1 MNASLGKAITCTFVI
16 DGFDEC
22 STINKSPHRHT
33 TDGRSE
39 FLESLIKNIKDT
51 PARVLIVSRD
61 TEDIRAQLGKLTQST
76 IPLIFEYG
84 ISVNDTKDDID
95 HCSSDMVNTRLAN
108 KPEQLRLDLASEAAR
123 KSDGMFLW
131 LHLLSGELDP
141 GENSKRLRNIVS
153 EMPVEINETYER
165 DLEKVKNLRPAQKAR
180 ALAILRWIVF
190 ALRPLTVR
198 ELAEAVAMTTD
209 DTPDTY
215 PHDDLPD
222 MWEHGYVDEQYVN
235 SYIRRSCGS
244 LVELRGHGDN
254 KSLALHTVH
263 FVHFSVKEYLLRSDD
278 LNDDQC
284 RLEKICF
291 PNGGKE
297 HNRLAQLC
305 LQYLCYDVFGE
316 KERFRDGQR
325 IQIYPF
331 LAYAARSWWVH
342 AQHDHPVSEDIM
354 PWAQKLFN
362 PSTSNWILWSKVFEG
377 ELEIEDEKLDVATE
391 GVGVDEAD
399 IEAESES
406 GSLAPSDEDSAVT
419 SGDQMDEPGPS
430 DNEPSPIYYAAL
442 LGFTDLV
449 KALQSQG
456 FSCNRPGG
464 TYGFPLQA
472 AVRNAHQETV
482 EYLVTQD
489 IDVNQRGGRYSL
501 AICAAAALGLN
512 KIMDVLIRTGA
523 DRSGEDSLGR
533 NCLHLA
539 CKQGARATVKP
550 LLEAGLDPMKKANTG
565 KTPFYEAVESGDHVI
580 VSWLLDSGADVDDVN
595 QKGIPAVVR
604 AVSLGH
610 EEVVN
615 ELIKRHADVNKA
627 GPGGFT
633 CLHEAVFQE
642 HLAIVHIL
650 LANSADINV
659 QDNYGW
665 TPLGLAIAD
674 STFEIG
680 QLLIDRGA
688 HIRTSNDDGWT
699 PLHIAAEKSRDNLM
713 ALLLENGAEV
723 DAETSSS
730 FTSLFVAV
738 WAHSLPCVTMLL
750 AHGANITHTNNMG
763 NTVLDE
769 AVGAGDKEIIQC
781 LLDHGALD
789 HATGDVPE
797 TDVSLLQT
805 RGPTLAAHLAEVLLG
820 KDEESASL
828 FISSHG
834 PAWSRSD
841 LDVALQVCCLFNA
854 SSLIEVLQERGANI
868 ATHTYNKRN
877 LLHFAASN
885 GCLETTRKLTEHG
898 ANVLTIDSS
907 GYTPLDLCVARGL
920 PNFGAISYLIESGAL
935 VNVDKGQNSPAV
947 MSDEPTP
954 EGCWQG
960 TYTYHSW
967 NKGTVEPTTLNISF
981 GTSPPTSGFSSWKYN
996 DKDEAGDFAVLGHLL
1011 TDNNIRF
1018 VKLYE
1023 SCGWLY
1029 LGRFDPV
1036 GLTIHGTWG
1045 SSMTVRHGSFEMRKS
1060 DSPGVKEIALPQ

>member
-1 MNASLGKAITCTFVI
+1 MI

-22 STINKSPHRHT
+22 STINKNLHRHT

-39 FLESLIKNIKDT
+39 FLESLIKNLKDT

-61 TEDIRAQLGKLTQST
+61 TEDIRAHLGNLTQST
-76 IPLIFEYG
+76 VPLLLEYG
-84 ISVNDTKDDID
+84 ISGNDTKDDID

-108 KPEQLRLDLASEAAR
+108 KSEQLRLDLASEAAR

-153 EMPVEINETYER
+153 EMPLEINETYER
-165 DLEKVKNLRPAQKAR
+165 DLEKVKHLKPAQKAR

-198 ELAEAVAMTTD
+198 ELAEAIAMTAD

-215 PHDDLPD
+215 PYDDLPD

-278 LNDDQC
+278 INNDQC

-291 PNGGKE
+291 PDGGKE

-325 IQIYPF
+325 ILVYPF
-331 LAYAARSWWVH
+331 LAYAARSWWIH

-354 PWAQKLFN
+354 PWAQKLFD

-377 ELEIEDEKLDVATE
+377 ELEIEDEKVDVAAE
-391 GVGVDEAD
+391 GMGVDGED
-399 IEAESES
+399 HEAEGES
-406 GSLAPSDEDSAVT
+406 GLLKPSDEDSAVT
-419 SGDQMDEPGPS
+419 SEDQIDRSGRS
-430 DNEPSPIYYAAL
+430 DNEASPIYYAAL

-456 FSCNRPGG
+456 FSCNRAGG
-464 TYGFPLQA
+464 IYGFPLQA

-482 EYLVTQD
+482 EYLVTQN

-512 KIMDVLIRTGA
+512 RIMDILIGAGA
-523 DRSGEDSLGR
+523 DRSGEDSMGR

-550 LLEAGLDPMKKANTG
+550 LLEAGLDPMKHARTG

-580 VSWLLDSGADVDDVN
+580 VSWLLEAGADVDDLN
-595 QKGIPAVVR
+595 QRGIPALRR

-610 EEVVN
+610 EEVVR
-615 ELIKRHADVNKA
+615 ELIGRHADVNKA
-627 GPGGFT
+627 GLGGFT

-650 LANSADINV
+650 LANSADINA
-659 QDNYGW
+659 QDSYGW
-665 TPLGLAIAD
+665 TPLGLSIAD
-674 STFEIG
+674 GTFEIS
-680 QLLIDRGA
+680 QLLVDRGA
-688 HIRTSNDDGWT
+688 HIRTSTDDGWT
-699 PLHIAAEKSRDNLM
+699 PLHIAAEKSKDNVM

-730 FTSLFVAV
+730 YTSLFIAI

-750 AHGANITHTNNMG
+750 AHGASITHTNNMG

-769 AVGAGDKEIIQC
+769 AAGAGDKEIIRC

-789 HATGDVPE
+789 HPPTDDVHESDAT
-797 TDVSLLQT
+797 LRQT
-805 RGPTLAAHLAEVLLG
+805 REPTLAVQLAEVLLS
-820 KDEESASL
+820 KDEESASQ
-828 FISSHG
+828 FISSHA

-841 LDVALQVCCLFNA
+841 LNVSLQICCLFNA
-854 SSLIEVLQERGANI
+854 SSLIEVLLERGANI
-868 ATHTYNKRN
+868 ATHTDNKRS
-877 LLHFAASN
+877 LLHFAAVN
-885 GCLETTRKLTEHG
+885 GSLESIKKLTEHG
-898 ANVLTIDSS
+898 ANVLTMDSS
-907 GYTPLDLCVARGL
+907 GYTPVDLCVAHGL
-920 PNFGAISYLIESGAL
+920 PNIEAISYLIESGAL
-935 VNVDKGQNSPAV
+935 VDVGNEQDRPSV
-947 MSDEPTP
+947 MSDGSTL

-967 NKGTVEPTTLNISF
+967 NKGTVEPTTLDISF
-981 GTSPPTSGFSSWKYN
+981 GTSPPTSGFPSWKYN
-996 DKDEAGDFAVLGHLL
+996 DKDEAGEFAVLGHLL
-1011 TDNNIRF
+1011 TNNNIRF

-1029 LGRFDPV
+1029 LGTFDPV

-1045 SSMTVRHGSFEMRKS
+1045 SSLPVRHGSFELKKT
-1060 DSPGVKEIALPQ
+1060 DSSGIKRNESPQ

>member
-1 MNASLGKAITCTFVI
+1 MI

-22 STINKSPHRHT
+22 STINKNPHRHT

-51 PARVLIVSRD
+51 SARVLIVSRD
-61 TEDIRAQLGKLTQST
+61 TEDIRAQLGKLSQST
-76 IPLIFEYG
+76 VPLIFEYG

-108 KPEQLRLDLASEAAR
+108 KPKQLRLDLASEAAR

-153 EMPVEINETYER
+153 EMPLEINETYER
-165 DLEKVKNLRPAQKAR
+165 DLEKVRNLKPAQKVR

-198 ELAEAVAMTTD
+198 ELAEAIAMTTD

-215 PHDDLPD
+215 PYDDLPD

-278 LNDDQC
+278 INNDQC
-284 RLEKICF
+284 RLESVCF
-291 PNGGKE
+291 PDGGKE

-325 IQIYPF
+325 IQVYPF

-342 AQHDHPVSEDIM
+342 AQHDHRVSEDIM

-377 ELEIEDEKLDVATE
+377 ELEIEDEKLGVAAE
-391 GVGVDEAD
+391 GVGVDEED
-399 IEAESES
+399 IEDECESR
-406 GSLAPSDEDSAVT
+406 SLAPSDEDSAI
-419 SGDQMDEPGPS
+419 SSEDQIDKTGGS

-456 FSCNRPGG
+456 FSCSRPGG

-489 IDVNQRGGRYSL
+489 IDVNQRGGQYSL

-512 KIMDVLIRTGA
+512 KIMDILIRAGA
-523 DRSGEDSLGR
+523 DRSGEDSMGQ
-533 NCLHLA
+533 NCLHFA
-539 CKQGARATVKP
+539 CKQGAQATVKP
-550 LLEAGLDPMKKANTG
+550 LLDAGLDPMKKAKTG
-565 KTPFYEAVESGDHVI
+565 KTPFYESVESGNHTI
-580 VSWLLDSGADVDDVN
+580 VSWLLNSGADADDVD
-595 QKGIPAVVR
+595 QQGIPAICR

-615 ELIKRHADVNKA
+615 ELINHHADVNKG
-627 GPGGFT
+627 GPDGFT

-650 LANSADINV
+650 LANSADINA

-674 STFEIG
+674 STFEIS
-680 QLLIDRGA
+680 QLLIDQGA

-699 PLHIAAEKSRDNLM
+699 PLHIAAEKSKDKVM

-730 FTSLFVAV
+730 YTSLHSAV
-738 WAHSLPCVTMLL
+738 GARSLPCVTMLL
-750 AHGANITHTNNMG
+750 AHGASVIHINNMG
-763 NTVLDE
+763 NTALDE

-789 HATGDVPE
+789 HPIGDAHESNP
-797 TDVSLLQT
+797 SFLHT
-805 RGPTLAAHLAEVLLG
+805 REPTLAVQLAEVLLRKG
-820 KDEESASL
+820 EELASQ
-828 FISSHG
+828 FISRHG
-834 PAWSRSD
+834 PAWSQSD
-841 LDVALQVCCLFNA
+841 LDVALQICCLFNA
-854 SSLIEVLQERGANI
+854 FSLVEILLEQGANI
-868 ATHTYNKRN
+868 ATHTSNKRS
-877 LLHFAASN
+877 LLHFAAIN
-885 GCLETTRKLTEHG
+885 GSLESIKKLTEHG
-898 ANVLTIDSS
+898 ANVLTRDST

-920 PNFGAISYLIESGAL
+920 PKVEAISYLIESGAL
-935 VNVDKGQNSPAV
+935 VDEGKEQDKPAV
-947 MSDEPTP
+947 MSDESTP

-960 TYTYHSW
+960 TYTYDSW
-967 NKGTVEPTTLNISF
+967 MKGTVEPTALDISF
-981 GTSPPTSGFSSWKYN
+981 GSSPPIHGFPSWKYN
-996 DKDEAGDFAVLGHLL
+996 DKDEAGDFTILGHLL

-1029 LGRFDPV
+1029 LGVFDPV

-1045 SSMTVRHGSFEMRKS
+1045 SSMTVRHGSFELTKT
-1060 DSPGVKEIALPQ
+1060 DSSGIQEAESLR

>member
-1 MNASLGKAITCTFVI
+1 MI

-22 STINKSPHRHT
+22 STINKNPHRHT

-76 IPLIFEYG
+76 VPLIFEYG

-95 HCSSDMVNTRLAN
+95 HCSSEMVNTRLAN

-153 EMPVEINETYER
+153 EMPLEINETYER
-165 DLEKVKNLRPAQKAR
+165 DLEKVKNLKPAQKAR

-198 ELAEAVAMTTD
+198 ELAEAVAMTSD
-209 DTPDTY
+209 DTTDTY
-215 PHDDLPD
+215 PYDDLPD

-254 KSLALHTVH
+254 KPLALHTVH

-278 LNDDQC
+278 INNDQC

-291 PNGGKE
+291 PDGGKE

-377 ELEIEDEKLDVATE
+377 ELEIEDEKLDVAAE
-391 GVGVDEAD
+391 VVDVNEED

-406 GSLAPSDEDSAVT
+406 GSLGLSDEDSSVT
-419 SGDQMDEPGPS
+419 SEDQMDKSGGSE
-430 DNEPSPIYYAAL
+430 NEPSPIYYAAL

-456 FSCNRPGG
+456 FSCNRAGG
-464 TYGFPLQA
+464 TYGCPLQA

-512 KIMDVLIRTGA
+512 KIMDILIGAGA
-523 DRSGEDSLGR
+523 DRSGEDSMGR

-550 LLEAGLDPMKKANTG
+550 LLEVGLNPMKKAKTG

-580 VSWLLDSGADVDDVN
+580 VSWLLDSGADVDDMN
-595 QKGIPAVVR
+595 QKGIPAVLR
-604 AVSLGH
+604 AVSLGQ

-615 ELIKRHADVNKA
+615 ELIQRHADVNRA

-650 LANSADINV
+650 LANSADINA
-659 QDNYGW
+659 QDSYGW

-674 STFEIG
+674 STFEIS

-688 HIRTSNDDGWT
+688 HIRTSTDDGWT
-699 PLHIAAEKSRDNLM
+699 PLHIAAEKSKDNVI

-730 FTSLFVAV
+730 QTSLFIAV
-738 WAHSLPCVTMLL
+738 WAHSLPCIRILL
-750 AHGANITHTNNMG
+750 AHGAIITHTNNMG

-769 AVGAGDKEIIQC
+769 AIGAGDKDIIQC

-789 HATGDVPE
+789 HPPGDVHE
-797 TDVSLLQT
+797 SNASLLQT
-805 RGPTLAAHLAEVLLG
+805 REPSLAIQLAEVLLR
-820 KDEESASL
+820 KDEESASQ

-834 PAWSRSD
+834 LAWSPSD
-841 LDVALQVCCLFNA
+841 LDIALQICCLFNA
-854 SSLIEVLQERGANI
+854 SSLIEDLLERGADI

-877 LLHFAASN
+877 LLHFAARN
-885 GCLETTRKLTEHG
+885 GCLKMAKKLTEHG
-898 ANVLTIDSS
+898 ANILTMDNS
-907 GYTPLDLCVARGL
+907 GYTPLDLSVARGL
-920 PNFGAISYLIESGAL
+920 PNFGATSFLIEGGAL
-935 VNVDKGQNSPAV
+935 VNMGKEQDKSAV
-947 MSDEPTP
+947 MSDGSAL

-960 TYTYHSW
+960 TYTYDSW
-967 NKGTVEPTTLNISF
+967 NKGIVEPTTLNISF
-981 GTSPPTSGFSSWKYN
+981 GTSPSTSGFSSWKYN

-1011 TDNNIRF
+1011 TDKNIRF
-1018 VKLYE
+1018 VKLYQ

-1029 LGRFDPV
+1029 LGVLDPV

-1045 SSMTVRHGSFEMRKS
+1045 SSMTVRHGSFELRKTDPS
-1060 DSPGVKEIALPQ
+1060 GNKATESPH